1 MRMDGIRVVLAND
14 HPILGV
20 GAHILEE
27 ARHLFEDLAPDI
39 LLLEMTLADEQEL
52 PPPQGTEA
60 PPATPRVFVLRGHY
74 NRTYV
79 FGLLTSD
86 SKAASTEHEALQL
99 IADVIKAHLAGE
111 TAGLS
116 HRIVAKLPTNR
127 LEGTHATMPDLTAR
141 ETDVL
146 RQLTTGKSDQMIGEQ
161 LGISKRTVRYHLQN
175 IYAKLGVKH
184 RGGAIVWAVQAGLGE

>member
-1 MRMDGIRVVLAND
+1 MDGIRVVLAND
-14 HPILGV
+14 HPIMST

-39 LLLEMTLADEQEL
+39 LLLEMTLTDEQEFPL
-52 PPPQGTEA
+52 PEGAEA
-60 PPATPRVFVLRGHY
+60 APATPRVFALRGHH
-74 NRTYV
+74 NRMYV
-79 FGLLTSD
+79 FGLLTNDSD
-86 SKAASTEHEALQL
+86 AASTEQEALRL
-99 IADVIKAHLAGE
+99 IAQVIQAHLAGE

-116 HRIVAKLPTNR
+116 HRIVAKLPAQR

-146 RQLTTGKSDQMIGEQ
+146 RQLTTGKSDHMIGEQ

-184 RGGAIVWAVQAGLGE
+184 RGEAIVWAVQAGLGE

>member
-1 MRMDGIRVVLAND
+1 MGMDGIHVVLAND
-14 HPILGV
+14 HPIMGT

-27 ARHLFEDLAPDI
+27 SRHLFEDLAPDI
-39 LLLEMTLADEQEL
+39 LLLEMTLAEEQVL
-52 PPPQGTEA
+52 PPEGAESM
-60 PPATPRVFVLRGHY
+60 PATPRVFVLRGHH

-79 FGLLTSD
+79 FGLLTS
-86 SKAASTEHEALQL
+86 ASDAVLTEQEALRL
-99 IADVIKAHLAGE
+99 IADAIKARLAGE

-116 HRIVAKLPTNR
+116 HRIVANLPPRR
-127 LEGTHATMPDLTAR
+127 LEGAHATMPDLTAR

-161 LGISKRTVRYHLQN
+161 LGISKRTVRYHLEN

>member
-14 HPILGV
+14 HPIMGT

-39 LLLEMTLADEQEL
+39 LLLEMTFAEGQEL
-52 PPPQGTEA
+52 SPEGVEA
-60 PPATPRVFVLRGHY
+60 APATPRVFVLQGHHS
-74 NRTYV
+74 RAYV
-79 FGLLTSD
+79 FGLLTGDSD
-86 SKAASTEHEALQL
+86 AASTEQEALRL
-99 IADVIKAHLAGE
+99 IAEAIQAHLASE
-111 TAGLS
+111 TARIS
-116 HRIVAKLPTNR
+116 HPIIARLPTQQ
-127 LEGTHATMPDLTAR
+127 LEGAHATMPDLTAR

-146 RQLTTGKSDQMIGEQ
+146 RQLTTGKSDQIIGEQ

-184 RGGAIVWAVQAGLGE
+184 RGEAMVWAVQAGLGE

>member
-1 MRMDGIRVVLAND
+1 MDAIRVVLAND
-14 HPILGV
+14 HPIVGA

-39 LLLEMTLADEQEL
+39 LLLEMTLAEEQEL
-52 PPPQGTEA
+52 PPPERAGPA
-60 PPATPRVFVLRGHY
+60 PATPRVFVLRGHHS
-74 NRTYV
+74 RTYV

-99 IADVIKAHLAGE
+99 IAEAIQAHLAGE

-116 HRIVAKLPTNR
+116 HRIVAKLPTQR
-127 LEGTHATMPDLTAR
+127 LEDTQATIPDLTAR

-146 RQLTTGKSDQMIGEQ
+146 RQLTTGKSDQLIGEQ

-175 IYAKLGVKH
+175 IYAKLGVRH